1 MTNAAA
7 YGSVVDRALHWFHLI
22 AQQDLLLN
30 LLNALNVATYY
41 YYTCKPHIGLIN
53 KLLKHFYGPIL
64 GGWCRCT
71 N

>member
-41 YYTCKPHIGLIN
+41 
-53 KLLKHFYGPIL
+53 
-64 GGWCRCT
+64 
-71 N
+71 